1 MMPTGKRSEER
12 LYEFIERLFDQD
24 CRSVFQV
31 LYEEGKEL
39 SDEELAEKTG
49 LRLNVVRRAL
59 NMLLEKSLV
68 TYRRVKEPG
77 RFRSEFYWRVNL
89 DGLQQLLLQRKKM
102 ALEKLKTRLRV
113 EKETYYY
120 VCPLDGARY
129 SLDEAAEYDYI
140 CPRCG
145 TPLMPDENQDKIVAV
160 LERIVEKLGEEIKR
174 EEVQRR

>member
-1 MMPTGKRSEER
+1 MPAGRGSEEKI
-12 LYEFIERLFDQD
+12 YEFIERLFDQD
-24 CRSVFQV
+24 CRSVFQA

-39 SDEELAEKTG
+39 SDEELAQRTG
-49 LRLNVVRRAL
+49 LRLNIVRRSL

-68 TYRRVKEPG
+68 TYRRVKEPD
-77 RFRSEFYWRVNL
+77 RFRSEFYWRVNVE
-89 DGLQQLLLQRKKM
+89 GLQQLLLRRKKLV
-102 ALEKLKTRLRV
+102 LEKLKTRLRV

-120 VCPLDGARY
+120 VCPLDGSRY

-160 LERIVEKLGEEIKR
+160 LERIVEKLDEEIKR
-174 EEVQRR
+174 EEGQRR